1 MWVYC
6 KIPEDIGVRI
16 RKAEGERIG
25 RFTGFGFQTGED
37 WLCTPGLKRV
47 FFQQYFSCQPQPGQE
62 FQRARQPGLWQHDW
76 FGKS

>member
-16 RKAEGERIG
+16 RKAEGERIA
-25 RFTGFGFQTGED
+25 RFIGFGSQTGED
-37 WLCTPGLKRV
+37 WLFTPGLKRV

-62 FQRARQPGLWQHDW
+62 FQRARQPGLR
-76 FGKS
+76 